1 MTAADGRM
9 TLSAEEREK
18 LKAIVRDSIEGV
30 LFGREATPV
39 DLTGPLEDRCG
50 AFVTIKNSGNL
61 RGCIG
66 YVRGYLPLHETVK
79 EMAIQAAF
87 NDPRF
92 EPVTKD
98 EWKDIDFEIS
108 VLTPMKKIKDI
119 DEIVVG
125 VHGLY
130 IEKGVHSGLLLPQVA
145 TEQKWDRMEFL
156 EYTCYKAGLPKDAWK
171 SKDTDI
177 FIFSADVF

>member
-1 MTAADGRM
+1 MA
-9 TLSAEEREK
+9 LSVEEKERLKK
-18 LKAIVRDSIEGV
+18 LAKDAIEGV
-30 LFGREATPV
+30 LFGRECGDV
-39 DLTGPLEDRCG
+39 ELTEPLRQKCG
-50 AFVTIKNSGNL
+50 AFVTIKNCGTL

-79 EMAIQAAF
+79 EMAVHAAF

-92 EPVTKD
+92 DPVDKD

-119 DEIVVG
+119 SEIEVG

-145 TEQKWDRMEFL
+145 TEQNWDRIAFL
-156 EYTCYKAGLPKDAWK
+156 EYTCLKAGLPKDAWK
-171 SKDTDI
+171 SKGADI
-177 FIFSADVF
+177 YIFSAEVF

>member
-1 MTAADGRM
+1 MV
-9 TLSAEEREK
+9 LSPEEREK
-18 LKAIVRDSIEGV
+18 LKALVRNAIERV
-30 LFGREATPV
+30 LFGKEGSPV
-39 DLTGPLEDRCG
+39 ELTEILKEKCG
-50 AFVTIKNSGNL
+50 AFVTIKSCGAL

-92 EPVTKD
+92 DPVNKD

-108 VLTPMKKIKDI
+108 VLTPMKKITDI
-119 DEIVVG
+119 NEIEVG

-145 TEQKWDRMEFL
+145 TEQKWGRIEFL
-156 EYTCYKAGLPKDAWK
+156 ENTCYKAGLPKDAWK
-171 SKDTDI
+171 SKDIDI